1 MSFLPHCRGPS
12 LESGP
17 LGSCPVNQCCFSQK
31 HHVPE
36 IHASRG
42 GWPAPRC
49 RQQAP
54 PCSHPACPMPGGHGT
69 LPGLPVVSLPI
80 GQRRHS
86 LASPSLHV
94 RELSR
99 PSVVRAAHRRGL
111 PCHPWGPECG
121 HCSLG
126 CDARGQTL
134 LLCLQ
139 DLLRL
144 GQAQAGHRE
153 ERGGPPP
160 SLLLPPG
167 GAGSWVAVTS
177 ARSPA
182 VCVRGAACVLTTAL
196 GSGAARPRARCR
208 RLGSLAPGPQGWPD
222 CARSPP
228 AIRLS
233 LGSHRHC
240 SLAVINAL
248 ANIAANIQDEHLVD
262 ELLMNLLELFVQL
275 GLEGKRASERASEKG
290 PALKVGTARPCGSG
304 GWWGPPSGLSGTE
317 RW

>member
-1 MSFLPHCRGPS
+1 
-12 LESGP
+12 
-17 LGSCPVNQCCFSQK
+17 
-31 HHVPE
+31 
-36 IHASRG
+36 
-42 GWPAPRC
+42 
-49 RQQAP
+49 
-54 PCSHPACPMPGGHGT
+54 MPGRHGT

-80 GQRRHS
+80 GQRRRS

-111 PCHPWGPECG
+111 PCRPWGPECG

-153 ERGGPPP
+153 GRR
-160 SLLLPPG
+160 SSLLLLPPG

-196 GSGAARPRARCR
+196 GSGAARPRAHCR
-208 RLGSLAPGPQGWPD
+208 LLGSLVPGPQGWPG

-317 RW
+317 RWWEQSGWQVAARPLGGGV